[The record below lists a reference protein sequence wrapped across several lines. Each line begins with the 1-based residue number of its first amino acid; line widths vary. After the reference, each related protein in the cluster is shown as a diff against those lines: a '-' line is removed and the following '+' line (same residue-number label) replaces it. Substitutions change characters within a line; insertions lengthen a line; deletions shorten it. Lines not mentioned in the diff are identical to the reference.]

1 MSVEYCVWLLLQM
14 YSFQLMDL
22 LRGKVSSCESWLEN
36 LLSLQLNLLE
46 LIVNLVLQV
55 IILEFQMPRTM
66 R

>member
-1 MSVEYCVWLLLQM
+1 
-14 YSFQLMDL
+14 MDL

-36 LLSLQLNLLE
+36 LLSLQFNLLE